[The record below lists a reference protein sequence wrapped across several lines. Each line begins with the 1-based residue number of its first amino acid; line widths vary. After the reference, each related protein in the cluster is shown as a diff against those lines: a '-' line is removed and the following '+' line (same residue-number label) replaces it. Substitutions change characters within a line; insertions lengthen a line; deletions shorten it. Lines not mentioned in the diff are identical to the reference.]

1 MRETNDERQRHY
13 EETVK
18 PYEAD
23 IEVFLKHEAVLL
35 AECRREP
42 ATAAC
47 KLFRLAGGELDVC
60 SKHLA
65 INGVYHS
72 IFGVR
77 SEDTLGEARKAVLK
91 AIIYIENIVTAKV
104 DALFSDYES
113 FLDELESVNAEQKLF
128 FIRKLGLTIDLI
140 KAAYGD
146 NTKWKWL
153 FVDIE
158 GRFAVIAKNLLDF
171 RKAQAN
177 SMQSADYAAV
187 ANHVRLVKHLLNRCA
202 DLFLERYELS
212 TKRPED
218 LRLAISHILA
228 LQRVKL
234 MLNDKEDMDSIK
246 KKIETWQAR
255 MDGTPRPAH

>member
-1 MRETNDERQRHY
+1 MRETNDERERNY
-13 EETVK
+13 DEKVK
-18 PYEAD
+18 SYEA
-23 IEVFLKHEAVLL
+23 ELAAFQKHEAELL
-35 AECRREP
+35 GECRKEP
-42 ATAAC
+42 VTAAC
-47 KLFRLAGGELDVC
+47 KLFRLAGEGLDAC
-60 SKHLA
+60 SKYLV
-65 INGVYHS
+65 INGIYHS

-104 DALFSDYES
+104 DALFSDYEN
-113 FLDELESVNAEQKLF
+113 FLDELNLVGAEQKLF

-171 RKAQAN
+171 RKAQTN
-177 SMQSADYAAV
+177 SMQSEDYAAI
-187 ANHVRLVKHLLNRCA
+187 ANHVRMVKHLLNRCA

-212 TKRPED
+212 TKRAED
-218 LRLAISHILA
+218 LRLAINHLAA

-234 MLNDKEDMDSIK
+234 MLNDKEDMELLK
-246 KKIETWQAR
+246 KKMETWQAR
-255 MDGTPRPAH
+255 LDGTPRPAF